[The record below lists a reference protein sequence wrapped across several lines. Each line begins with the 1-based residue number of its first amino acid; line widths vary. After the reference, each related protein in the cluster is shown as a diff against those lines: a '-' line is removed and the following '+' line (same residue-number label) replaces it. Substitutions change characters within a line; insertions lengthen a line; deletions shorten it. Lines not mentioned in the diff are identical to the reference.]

1 MANYGTYTRRRKP
14 NKTSKLIFAILAVA
28 SLVLVFYMFI
38 EYTASLTAKNDIN
51 DDFADLNAR
60 TTYLQSQKQE
70 KNVELENLQAEFAAL
85 EAEYASYQD

>member
-38 EYTASLTAKNDIN
+38 EYTASLTAKIDIN